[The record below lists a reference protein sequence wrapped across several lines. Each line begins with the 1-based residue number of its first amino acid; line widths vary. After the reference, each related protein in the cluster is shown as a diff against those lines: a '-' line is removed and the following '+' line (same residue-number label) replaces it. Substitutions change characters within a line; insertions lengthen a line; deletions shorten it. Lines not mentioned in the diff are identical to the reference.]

1 MGKKGILLAI
11 AALVAVLGIYGL
23 AKWRAQHFVWEAGF
37 WFENV
42 TFDLPHLQAAGY
54 GGPLTEEE
62 RRTIERVALA
72 EVRAA
77 FAGLRITFSDNRRA
91 RYRVAVVQQYP
102 EGRGTGAA
110 GQSRVLRPLGGNGSV
125 NFLMLASQA
134 VSHAPPDADR
144 ATIVNGI
151 GTGIGRAAVHEFAHQ
166 IIPGAPIHSSKDDR
180 SYEFGFSSRPGQY
193 YGEMHWDIG
202 WPALVAKL
210 GPVDPTRAPR
220 AARNRSR

>member
-1 MGKKGILLAI
+1 MLRKEI
-11 AALVAVLGIYGL
+11 VLGVAAVVTVVSLYGV

-54 GGPLTEEE
+54 GGPLTGEEQQ
-62 RRTIERVALA
+62 TIEDVALF
-72 EVRAA
+72 ELRRA
-77 FAGLRITFSDNRRA
+77 FAGLRIRFSDDRQA
-91 RYRVAVVQQYP
+91 RYRVSVVQQYP

-134 VSHAPPDADR
+134 ISHAPPDSDR
-144 ATIVNGI
+144 ATIVHGI
-151 GTGIGRAAVHEFAHQ
+151 GTGIGRAAAHEFAHQ
-166 IIPGAPIHSSKDDR
+166 IIAGAPIHDSKDDR
-180 SYEFGFSSRPGQY
+180 SYEFAFSSRPGQY

-202 WPALVAKL
+202 WQPLVDKL
-210 GPVDPTRAPR
+210 GPVDPTAQSRAVS
-220 AARNRSR
+220 NRSK

>member
-1 MGKKGILLAI
+1 MGKPGLFLGI
-11 AALVAVLGIYGL
+11 AALAAVISFYGL

-42 TFDLPHLQAAGY
+42 SFDLPHLNAANY
-54 GGPLTEEE
+54 GGPLTDEEQ
-62 RRTIERVALA
+62 RAIERVALA

-77 FAGLRITFSDNRRA
+77 FSGLRITFSDDRQA

-102 EGRGTGAA
+102 EGRGIGAA

-134 VSHAPPDADR
+134 ISHAPPGADR
-144 ATIVNGI
+144 AAVVHAI

-166 IIPGAPIHSSKDDR
+166 IIPGVPIHDSKDDR
-180 SYEFGFSSRPGQY
+180 SYEFGFSSRPAQY

-202 WPALVAKL
+202 RPALIDKL
-210 GPVDPTRAPR
+210 GPVDPPARGRAH
-220 AARNRSR
+220 